1 MRIMTNKDLDLLDN
15 LPEER
20 KNVFRQ
26 RRKKLLNALDIYDK
40 NVLRGRLSETAEE
53 KTAIDTWYNA
63 LLDLEEWAFNESS
76 IPNGVKAHLWRT

>member
-1 MRIMTNKDLDLLDN
+1 MRVMTNKDLELLDN

-53 KTAIDTWYNA
+53 KANIDTWYNA
-63 LLDLEEWAFNESS
+63 LLDLEEWAFNEDY
-76 IPNGVKAHLWRT
+76 IPQKVKVHL